1 MAVVLSQVEKL
12 TKMFESEKIG
22 RVKAS
27 VYGITYSQIDHG
39 AYALSLSVD
48 GTSRR
53 IPIVI
58 GPSAAQSIAVRLKRY
73 SLPRPLIHDT
83 YKTTCEAF
91 GIEVKEVFITKFVDG
106 VFYSQMT
113 LCDEEREVVLDIRTS
128 DAISIAVRMDSPIFI
143 SREVVDKTSF
153 EADEEDEVM
162 TDGKSEGDTKLY
174 DAMSVE
180 ALEQCLNRFVE
191 NEEYEKASEVKQ
203 YITEKRMSNNN
214 ITE

>member
-1 MAVVLSQVEKL
+1 
-12 TKMFESEKIG
+12 
-22 RVKAS
+22 
-27 VYGITYSQIDHG
+27 
-39 AYALSLSVD
+39 
-48 GTSRR
+48 
-53 IPIVI
+53 
-58 GPSAAQSIAVRLKRY
+58 
-73 SLPRPLIHDT
+73 
-83 YKTTCEAF
+83 
-91 GIEVKEVFITKFVDG
+91 
-106 VFYSQMT
+106 MT

-180 ALEQCLNRFVE
+180 ELEQCLNRFVE

>member
-1 MAVVLSQVEKL
+1 MLGMILAEATGLGVMGACLGAAIAAIGAGIGIG
-12 TKMFESEKIG
+12 KI
-22 RVKAS
+22 
-27 VYGITYSQIDHG
+27 G
-39 AYALSLSVD
+39 AYALLLSVD

-83 YKTTCEAF
+83 YKITCEA
-91 GIEVKEVFITKFVDG
+91 FITKFVDG

-180 ALEQCLNRFVE
+180 KLEQCLNRFVE